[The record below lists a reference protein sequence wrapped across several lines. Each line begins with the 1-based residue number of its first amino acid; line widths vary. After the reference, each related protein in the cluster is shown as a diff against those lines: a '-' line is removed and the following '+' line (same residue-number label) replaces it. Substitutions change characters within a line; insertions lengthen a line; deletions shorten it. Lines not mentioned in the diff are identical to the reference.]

1 MHRISSHESLL
12 AQVCY
17 PHLTTTALLAQALEV
32 VRQDRESGQYI
43 PNPALLT
50 LQQRVTEEVFA
61 AASAL
66 CTRPDPAERHLGV
79 LILSVFPG
87 RGPTMPFPV
96 LTLPK
101 PFVVRALSV
110 LERLVEHET
119 DEQVLLFG
127 VCAIGLQEHPL
138 ARPLLLRFLH
148 HPDAALRQLVA
159 SNLTNCDLTNPLP
172 PESIRAYEHLCQDPD
187 SDVRWDAYATL
198 KKLVDDDIILP
209 SEQKAALTRLLAE
222 D

>member
-12 AQVCY
+12 AQICY

-50 LQQRVTEEVFA
+50 LQRRVTEEVFA

-66 CTRPDPAERHLGV
+66 CMRPDPAERQLGV
-79 LILSVFPG
+79 LILREFPVQG
-87 RGPTMPFPV
+87 STMPFA
-96 LTLPK
+96 
-101 PFVVRALSV
+101 VRALPV
-110 LERLVEHET
+110 LERLVECET

-127 VCAIGLQEHPL
+127 VCAIGWQQHPL

-148 HPDAALRQLVA
+148 HPDAALRQLIA

-172 PESIRAYEHLCQDPD
+172 PEPIRAYEHLCQDPD

-198 KKLVDDDIILP
+198 KKLVDDDVILP
-209 SEQKAALTRLLAE
+209 SEQKTALTRLLAE